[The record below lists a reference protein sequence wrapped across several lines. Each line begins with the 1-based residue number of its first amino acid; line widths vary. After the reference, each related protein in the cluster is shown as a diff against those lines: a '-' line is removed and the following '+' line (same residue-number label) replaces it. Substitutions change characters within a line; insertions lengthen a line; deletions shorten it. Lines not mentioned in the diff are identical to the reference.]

1 MIGYLRGSIAACK
14 AADSSRKNTPTYWL
28 TLDVQGIGYDIQIT
42 ASAAGK
48 LPLIGEE
55 AQVFTHLIVREDQMV
70 LFGFLSLA
78 ERELFRQLISV
89 SGIGTQVGLALLNSL
104 GIQDLVKAIISGNTR
119 VLSLTPGVGTKT
131 AERLALE
138 LKTKLADGRLA
149 QVGKTS
155 LIGKVLSTALQEE
168 LEMTLLALGYT
179 PTEISNALNAIAA
192 LPILAKTQDIEAWI
206 KEAIAWLSR

>member
-1 MIGYLRGSIAACK
+1 MISYLRGAIADCK
-14 AADSSRKNTPTYWL
+14 AADSAKKNTPSYWL
-28 TLDVQGIGYDIQIT
+28 TLDVQGIGYDVQIT
-42 ASAAGK
+42 AATAHK
-48 LPLIGEE
+48 LPIVGEE
-55 AQVFTHLIVREDQMV
+55 TKIFTHLIIREEQMI
-70 LFGFLSLA
+70 LFGFATLA

-104 GIQDLVKAIISGNTR
+104 GIQDLVKAIVSGNTR

-149 QVGKTS
+149 QVGITSAAGS
-155 LIGKVLSTALQEE
+155 LIGVEE

-179 PTEISNALNAIAA
+179 PLEISNALNAIAS

>member
-1 MIGYLRGSIAACK
+1 MIGFLRGAIAACK
-14 AADSSRKNTPTYWL
+14 ASDSSRKNTPSYWL
-28 TLDVQGIGYDIQIT
+28 TLDVQGVGYDIQIT
-42 ASAAGK
+42 ASTANK
-48 LPLIGEE
+48 LPLVGEE
-55 AQVFTHLIVREDQMV
+55 TQIFTHLIVREDQMT
-70 LFGFLSLA
+70 LFGFPTLA

-104 GIQDLVKAIISGNTR
+104 GIQDLVKAIVSGNTR

-149 QVGKTS
+149 QVGATRS
-155 LIGKVLSTALQEE
+155 LGNTLSVALQEE

-179 PTEISNALNAIAA
+179 PAEISKALNAIAS

>member
-1 MIGYLRGSIAACK
+1 MIGYLRGAIAACK
-14 AADSSRKNTPTYWL
+14 IADSSRKNSSSYWL

-42 ASAAGK
+42 ASTANK
-48 LPLIGEE
+48 LPLVGE
-55 AQVFTHLIVREDQMV
+55 QMQIFTHLIVREDQMV
-70 LFGFLSLA
+70 LFGFATLA

-104 GIQDLVKAIISGNTR
+104 GIQDLVKAIVSGNTR
-119 VLSLTPGVGTKT
+119 ILSLTPGVGTKT

-149 QVGKTS
+149 LVGTTS
-155 LIGKVLSTALQEE
+155 LVGNVVSMAVQEE

-179 PTEISNALNAIAA
+179 PTEISNSLNAIAG
-192 LPILAKTQDIEAWI
+192 LPILSKTQDVEAWI
-206 KEAIAWLSR
+206 KEAIA

>member
-1 MIGYLRGSIAACK
+1 MIGFLRGEIAACK
-14 AADSSRKNTPTYWL
+14 ASDSSRKNTPSYWL
-28 TLDVQGIGYDIQIT
+28 TLDVQGVGYDIQIT
-42 ASAAGK
+42 ASTANK
-48 LPLIGEE
+48 LPLLGEE
-55 AQVFTHLIVREDQMV
+55 TQIFTHLIVREDQMT
-70 LFGFLSLA
+70 LFGFPTLA

-89 SGIGTQVGLALLNSL
+89 
-104 GIQDLVKAIISGNTR
+104 SGNTR

-149 QVGKTS
+149 QVGATRS
-155 LIGKVLSTALQEE
+155 LGNTLSVALQEE

-179 PTEISNALNAIAA
+179 PAEISNALNAIAS

>member
-1 MIGYLRGSIAACK
+1 MIGYLRGAIAACK
-14 AADSSRKNTPTYWL
+14 AADSSKKNTPTYWL

-48 LPLIGEE
+48 LPPVGEE

-104 GIQDLVKAIISGNTR
+104 GIQDLVKAIVSGNTR

-149 QVGKTS
+149 QVGRTS
-155 LIGKVLSTALQEE
+155 SVGNVLGTALQEE
-168 LEMTLLALGYT
+168 IEMTLLALGYT
-179 PTEISNALNAIAA
+179 PTEISNALNAIAG

>member
-1 MIGYLRGSIAACK
+1 MIGFLRGAIAACK
-14 AADSSRKNTPTYWL
+14 AAESSRKNTPSYWL
-28 TLDVQGIGYDIQIT
+28 TLDVQGVGYDMQIT
-42 ASAAGK
+42 ASAAGR
-48 LPLIGEE
+48 LPPVGQE
-55 AQVFTHLIVREDQMV
+55 AQMFTHLIVREDQMV
-70 LFGFLSLA
+70 LFGFPTLA

-104 GIQDLVKAIISGNTR
+104 GIQDLVKAIVSGNTR

-149 QVGKTS
+149 QVGTTRS
-155 LIGKVLSTALQEE
+155 LGSILSVALQEE

-179 PTEISNALNAIAA
+179 PTEISNALNAIVG
-192 LPILAKTQDIEAWI
+192 LPVLAKTQDIEAWI

>member
-1 MIGYLRGSIAACK
+1 MIGFLRGAIAACK
-14 AADSSRKNTPTYWL
+14 AADSSRKNNPVYWL
-28 TLDVQGIGYDIQIT
+28 TLDVQGVGYDLQIT
-42 ASAAGK
+42 ASTANK
-48 LPLIGEE
+48 LPPVGTDVQI
-55 AQVFTHLIVREDQMV
+55 FTHLLVREDQMT

-78 ERELFRQLISV
+78 ERELFRQLINV

-149 QVGKTS
+149 QVGETRSVNS
-155 LIGKVLSTALQEE
+155 LISNALQEE
-168 LEMTLLALGYT
+168 LEMTLLALGYS
-179 PTEISNALNAIAA
+179 PLEISNALNAIAS
-192 LPILAKTQDIEAWI
+192 LPILAKTQNIELWI